1 MKKIVI
7 HFPRKMLVA
16 GLIFLVAGAALLL
29 RTTGFLTANFS
40 LWPTVLVLIGLFLL
54 HRVYFKNGSD
64 AHVFN
69 GIFLILVG
77 ALLLVLNTGVLE
89 SDFKQFWPLFM
100 LFVGVS
106 LFFFAL
112 KKKGAARPRMLVPAV
127 AISLLSLLFL
137 LFSLRIVS
145 ISLRNFVV
153 IWWPGI
159 LIFAGALL
167 IILDLLVERRE
178 RGERRKTGDAE

>member
-7 HFPRKMLVA
+7 HFPRKMLIA

-29 RTTGFLTANFS
+29 RTTGFLTANLS
-40 LWPTVLVLIGLFLL
+40 LWPTVLVLIGLVLL
-54 HRVYFKNGSD
+54 HRVYFKNGAD

-69 GIFLILVG
+69 GIFLILAG
-77 ALLLVLNTGVLE
+77 AFLLVLNTGVLE

-106 LFFFAL
+106 LFFFAF
-112 KKKGAARPRMLVPAV
+112 KKRRGAARTRMIVPAA
-127 AISLLSLLFL
+127 AIALLSLLFL
-137 LFSLRIVS
+137 LFSLRVVS
-145 ISLRNFVV
+145 MSLRHFVV

-159 LIFAGALL
+159 LVFAGALL
-167 IILDLLVERRE
+167 IILDVMVERRE
-178 RGERRKTGDAE
+178 RKKNPQSGAE